1 MAFIKLFK
9 LKMINKLS
17 KKFFYYL
24 TIILIF
30 LLITNQQNA
39 NEILIFAD
47 QITYDQKNNIIAKGK
62 AKILY
67 ENQIISSDLIIY
79 SQNTG
84 DITLPVEFSF
94 KDERNNYYYGTSGAF
109 DSNFENGK
117 INDVKVMLEDGSRIV
132 GTHIKR
138 EGNIDIISK
147 GVYSPCNSKIKIAD
161 FLCPIWQI
169 ESEKMLHD
177 YDILFLYQ
185 KHSKLRVL
193 NLPVF
198 YTPYLLT
205 PSPLRKERK
214 SGFLTP
220 SINFNFFDTKISQS
234 TSFPYYFNLSQ
245 DKELTFIPTINYGG
259 GIDSSQRFEF
269 DYNQILSGGNLDTKL
284 TFDTTFEQKNSEK
297 WLKEGSLVNTYNQ
310 KINEKFSL
318 SFTSAL
324 ETSKNYIQQTNPNN
338 DLSYASSLRTSLD
351 IYGYDFNQIDDKLR
365 ISLTNYQSNQNEDN
379 STIPT
384 IFPYIEFYTGEKNI
398 RNLNYTNNLEFYNI
412 ARNNHTD
419 IHAKNQRK
427 ISSLININK
436 EVLKYSSKINFKAN
450 IFNQFFNTENKQIDN
465 KYVTSNYFRS
475 FPIFGITAQTPFKIK
490 SLKNKLIYTPKLEL
504 VLAPGMSN
512 SNKLSN
518 EDSSISSYT
527 IENNSNL
534 NRYTGTDKLDNS
546 KRLNLSFNIKNDILN
561 GTIWTAYEF
570 TNNSNYHYS
579 QGNEKKL
586 SDLLGNLNLTK
597 DKYSASYNLRFD
609 PYENYM
615 KSQNINFSYKNKLG
629 DYNLAYLDQKSKT
642 DDIII
647 SDKETLNYEFA
658 SQKLFKYSKIS
669 YKGLYDVKK
678 SINTESAI
686 SYSYFDECFGVNIDF
701 KRNSYSEE
709 ALKPQDIMTIMFSF
723 KNLGSYK
730 STNLAVSET
739 DKQDIQWESIS
750 VNNDLFN

>member
-1 MAFIKLFK
+1 
-9 LKMINKLS
+9 MINKIL
-17 KKFFYYL
+17 KKSFFYL
-24 TIILIF
+24 SFILFF

-67 ENQIISSDLIIY
+67 DNQIITSDLIIY
-79 SQNTG
+79 SQSTG
-84 DITLPVEFSF
+84 DVTLPIEFSL
-94 KDERNNYYYGTSGAF
+94 KDEKNNYYYGTSGTF
-109 DSNFENGK
+109 KSNFKFGN
-117 INDVKVMLEDGSRIV
+117 IYDVKVLLEDGSRIV

-138 EGNIDIISK
+138 EGEIDIISK
-147 GVYSPCNSKIKIAD
+147 GVYTPCNSKIKIAD

-177 YDILFLYQ
+177 YDSLFLYQ

-245 DKELTFIPTINYGG
+245 DKELTFTPTINYGG

-269 DYNQILSGGNLDTKL
+269 DYDQLLSGGNLDTKL
-284 TFDTTFEQKNSEK
+284 TFDTTFENKNSEK
-297 WLKEGSLVNTYNQ
+297 WLKEGSLINIYNQ

-338 DLSYASSLRTSLD
+338 DLSYASSLRTSFD
-351 IYGYDFNQIDDKLR
+351 VYGYNLYQIDDKLR
-365 ISLTNYQSNQNEDN
+365 LNLTNYQSNQNEDN

-384 IFPYIEFYTGEKNI
+384 IFPFIEFYSGEKNI
-398 RNLNYTNNLEFYNI
+398 RNINYTNNLEFYNI
-412 ARNNHTD
+412 SRNNHTD
-419 IHAKNQRK
+419 IHSKNQRK

-436 EVLKYSSKINFKAN
+436 SMVKYSTDIELKTQ
-450 IFNQFFNTENKQIDN
+450 IFNQFFNTENKQIDS
-465 KYVTSNYFRS
+465 KYVTGNYFRS
-475 FPIFGITAQTPFKIK
+475 FPIFGIIAKTPFKIK
-490 SLKNKLIYTPKLEL
+490 NLRNDLIYTPQIEL
-504 VLAPGMSN
+504 VLSPGMSN

-534 NRYTGTDKLDNS
+534 NRYSGTDKLDNS
-546 KRLNLSFNIKNDILN
+546 KRLNLSFNFKNDILN

-570 TNNSNYHYS
+570 TKNSNYHYS
-579 QGNEKKL
+579 QGNEKNL
-586 SDLLGNLNLTK
+586 SDFLGALNITK
-597 DKYSASYNLRFD
+597 DKYNASYNLRFD
-609 PYENYM
+609 PHENYM
-615 KSQNINFSYKNKLG
+615 KSQSIDYAFQNILG
-629 DYNLAYLDQKSKT
+629 DYKLGYLDQKSKT
-642 DDIII
+642 EDTIVTDN
-647 SDKETLNYEFA
+647 ETLNYEFA
-658 SQKLFKYSKIS
+658 SKKLFKYSKIS
-669 YKGLYDVKK
+669 YKGLYDLKK
-678 SINTESAI
+678 SINTESVI

-701 KRNSYSEE
+701 KRNSYSEDS
-709 ALKPQDIMTIMFSF
+709 LKPQDIMTIMFSF

-739 DKQDIQWESIS
+739 DKQDIKWESIS
-750 VNNDLFN
+750 VNNELFN